1 MTKFL
6 KRLLRDVLLES
17 ELSAVFSSFDI
28 IGDIAIIKIPDSL
41 LLKKKIIGD
50 TLLSHIP
57 NLKSIFFTE
66 YFCRW

>member
-6 KRLLRDVLLES
+6 KRILRDVLLES
-17 ELSAVFSSFDI
+17 ELSDIFSSFDI

-50 TLLSHIP
+50 ALLSHIP
-57 NLKSIFFTE
+57 NLKSIFLQT